1 MNTTESHADY
11 PHSKAPTPPTPQH
24 GGGSP
29 LSDVHLQML
38 GTSVQIAKPI
48 RKATAYARFSGWS
61 TLLAGVA
68 SVLFSL
74 GSLPG
79 MVLGALLAGIGMR
92 ELGLAR
98 RLVAFDT
105 RAPAALALNQL
116 MFGLVLIGYAGYKI
130 VTMDSSDG
138 VIAGTLA
145 ADPTIAQMPELAGTM
160 DQLNQIEYLLNI
172 GVAGGLVV
180 VAFVVQGGTAL
191 YYFSKRK
198 GLAKLTKHSPEWVLR
213 VHGIMQNPDDKSL
226 SITGSGRGA
235 GSGMPT
241 GLESRAA

>member
-1 MNTTESHADY
+1 
-11 PHSKAPTPPTPQH
+11 
-24 GGGSP
+24 
-29 LSDVHLQML
+29 ML
-38 GTSVQIAKPI
+38 GTSVQLAKPI
-48 RKATAYARFSGWS
+48 RKATAYARFSGWT

-79 MVLGALLAGIGMR
+79 MVLGAVLAGIGMR

-98 RLVAFDT
+98 RLVAFDR
-105 RAPAALALNQL
+105 RAPGALALNQI

-130 VTMDSSDG
+130 VTMDSTDG

-191 YYFSKRK
+191 YYYSKRK

-226 SITGSGRGA
+226 SITG